1 MADIEDILV
10 HAWNKDA
17 VNLKP
22 ALDDIMTA
30 KVAEKMD
37 GVFVDVASSIFGN
50 TDGSDSEMDPSDTD
64 TDLDNP
70 DADQDNEG
78 ITDDANEFDTDD
90 QE

>member
-1 MADIEDILV
+1 MADIEDLLV

-30 KVAEKMD
+30 KVAERMD
-37 GVFVDVASSIFGN
+37 DTFMDVAASIYGS
-50 TDGSDSEMDPSDTD
+50 TDGDPNNEPLDGDS
-64 TDLDNP
+64 DLDTQDNT
-70 DADQDNEG
+70 DNEG
-78 ITDDANEFDTDD
+78 TPEDADEFEANN

>member
-30 KVAEKMD
+30 KVAERMD
-37 GVFVDVASSIFGN
+37 DTFMDVAASVYGN
-50 TDGSDSEMDPSDTD
+50 TDGDPDNEPLDYDSDTD
-64 TDLDNP
+64 DNS
-70 DADQDNEG
+70 DNEG
-78 ITDDANEFDTDD
+78 TEDANEFEADN

>member
-37 GVFVDVASSIFGN
+37 DTFLDVAASIYGN
-50 TDGSDSEMDPSDTD
+50 TDGDPDNEPLDDYLDTD
-64 TDLDNP
+64 DNL
-70 DADQDNEG
+70 DNEG
-78 ITDDANEFDTDD
+78 TQEDADEFEADN

>member
-22 ALDDIMTA
+22 ALDDIMAA
-30 KVAEKMD
+30 KVAERMD
-37 GVFVDVASSIFGN
+37 DAFLDVAASVYGN
-50 TDGSDSEMDPSDTD
+50 TDGDPDNEPLDDDS
-64 TDLDNP
+64 DLDTE
-70 DADQDNEG
+70 DNSYDEG
-78 ITDDANEFDTDD
+78 TQDANEFETDD